1 MLIISTG
8 ITIAKTI
15 DKMGMLS
22 SDTAQIFFED
32 VTIPADYVI
41 GEEGQGF
48 TYQMIQF
55 QEERMYATSA
65 GKGVTCS
72 QLTWMW
78 GGGGCGWGSEGFMH
92 IPDDTVSEVE
102 NLRYLCW

>member
-1 MLIISTG
+1 
-8 ITIAKTI
+8 
-15 DKMGMLS
+15 MGMLS

-65 GKGVTCS
+65 GKGFTCCV
-72 QLTWMW
+72 W
-78 GGGGCGWGSEGFMH
+78 GRGWGESVFNTHHGKMDVKIFLMFIAVEN
-92 IPDDTVSEVE
+92 TVSV
-102 NLRYLCW
+102 NILCLAVMVLLN